1 MSQSQATQATR
12 ATRATRA
19 TQATRATLIALSMA
33 LTSWVG
39 AAQAAPAPVPT
50 QAGWVQGLSGPDGGT
65 VYMGLPF
72 AQPPVGEL
80 RWKAPAPVQPWQG
93 VRLAD
98 RAGPACKQD
107 ATLPPA
113 GVPHSSEDCLYL
125 NVHVPPGAQPGSNL
139 PVMVWVHGGAFLTG
153 SGSQYDGSRLAQTT
167 GALVVTVNYR
177 LGIFGLMAL
186 DALSAE
192 DPAGNQALQ
201 DQQAALRWVQ
211 RNIANFGGDA
221 KRVTLFGQSAGSIS
235 VCQQLVSPAAAG
247 LFQRAILQSG
257 PCTLGTLKR
266 EQALATG
273 NALAL
278 KLGCPAGPAQLAC
291 LRSKSTDE
299 VFNAAPSLDFEDP
312 RTLLALSPWVD
323 GVILPAAPKDL
334 VRQGKFHRVPTMV
347 GATKDEGRLFVALA
361 YDLRRGSPLTEAEY
375 KALVTDIAGSAT
387 LASLITLDYSS
398 KRLGSPNLAASA
410 LLTDAMFACGTQ
422 SAARSLSVYVPT
434 YAYEFQ
440 DDQVPPLA
448 PDPFMN
454 WGAYHASELP
464 FLFQSRI
471 ATTPP
476 SPDPNDVA
484 SPAQLVLSAQ
494 MAGYWGRFAAT
505 GNPNGAGQLNWPR
518 FNKLTAATQ
527 QLAAGRLSTN
537 VLGGIYS
544 KHQCPLWDTAT
555 ALGLGL

>member
-1 MSQSQATQATR
+1 MPQSPADRRITG
-12 ATRATRA
+12 
-19 TQATRATLIALSMA
+19 ATRATLVTFALALSN
-33 LTSWVG
+33 WVG
-39 AAQAAPAPVPT
+39 SAQAAPAPVPT
-50 QAGWVQGLSGPDGGT
+50 QAGWVQGLNGTDGGT

-113 GVPHSSEDCLYL
+113 GVPGSSEDCLYL
-125 NVHVPPGAQPGSNL
+125 NVHVPPGVQAGSNA

-153 SGSQYDGSRLAQTT
+153 AGSQYDGSRLAQTT
-167 GALVVTVNYR
+167 GTIVVTVNYR

-192 DPAGNQALQ
+192 DPAGNHALQ

-266 EQALATG
+266 EQAVATG

-278 KLGCPAGPAQLAC
+278 KLGCPAGPSQLAC

-299 VFNAAPSLDFEDP
+299 VFNAAPSIDFEDP
-312 RTLLALSPWVD
+312 RTLLGLSPWVD

-387 LASLITLDYSS
+387 LASIVTLDYSS

-422 SAARSLSVYVPT
+422 SAARSLSVHVPT

-440 DDQVPPLA
+440 EPQVPQLA

-476 SPDPNDVA
+476 SPDPADVA
-484 SPAQLVLSAQ
+484 SPAQLQLSAQ
-494 MAGYWGRFAAT
+494 MAQYWGRFAAT
-505 GNPNGAGQLNWPR
+505 GNPNGGGQPNWPR
-518 FNKLTAATQ
+518 FNKLTSPTQ
-527 QLAAGRLSTN
+527 QLTTPKVSTN
-537 VLGGIYS
+537 LFGGVYA
-544 KHQCPLWDTAT
+544 KHQCLIWDTAT
-555 ALGLGL
+555 ALGIGL